1 MSRTLSTHLQK
12 ILAHTTLV
20 VAERKAT
27 ADLAALER
35 QALAHTPRGFAAA
48 LKQQRTAGTWPA
60 VIAELKKASPSK
72 GLIRES
78 FDPAALARSLEA
90 AGAAALSVLTD
101 EKFFQGS
108 LVNLALASAM
118 VKIPCLRKDFMIDP
132 FQVLEARASSADA
145 ILLIVAALS
154 DEQLLTL
161 SHAAAHLQLDVLCEV
176 HSAEELDRALN
187 LHRQIP
193 IQMIGVNSRDLHTF
207 AVDPQVQIDLAP
219 RIPKGVVR
227 IAESGIRTNE
237 DIVRLT
243 QAGYDAFLIGE
254 TLMRQ
259 PDPAAAL
266 AQLLDRVS
274 E

>member
-1 MSRTLSTHLQK
+1 MSRTLSTHLQN
-12 ILAHTTLV
+12 ILANTALV

-35 QALAHTPRGFAAA
+35 KALAHTPRGFAAA
-48 LKQQRTAGTWPA
+48 LKRQRTTGTRPA

-72 GLIRES
+72 GLIRAS
-78 FDPAALARSLEA
+78 FDPASLARSLEA
-90 AGAAALSVLTD
+90 AGAATLSVLTD
-101 EKFFQGS
+101 EQFFQGS
-108 LVNLALASAM
+108 LTNLEIASAT

-132 FQVLEARASSADA
+132 FQVLEARASAADA

-154 DEQLLTL
+154 DERLLTL
-161 SHAAAHLQLDVLCEV
+161 SQAAADLQLDVLCEV
-176 HSAEELDRALN
+176 HSADELDRALD

-193 IQMIGVNSRDLHTF
+193 IQMIGVNSRNLHTF
-207 AVDPQVQIDLAP
+207 AIDPQVQFDLAP
-219 RIPKGVVR
+219 RIPTGVVR
-227 IAESGIRTNE
+227 IAESGICTHE

-243 QAGYDAFLIGE
+243 QVGYDAFLIGE

-266 AQLLDRVS
+266 AQLFDRAS